1 MGYRDKLI
9 SGLQEIQD
17 SIIARIDSGEEVSEE
32 YILAGGYV
40 CGYIM
45 NEIPALQ
52 GIPDEDMDAFDRA
65 TEEYL
70 AERAEYAKDARD
82 A

>member
-17 SIIARIDSGEEVSEE
+17 SIIARINSEEEVSEE
-32 YILAGGYV
+32 YILAGGYM
-40 CGYIM
+40 CEYIV
-45 NEIPALQ
+45 NEIPVLSS
-52 GIPDEDMDAFDRA
+52 IPDEVMDEFDRV
-65 TEEYL
+65 TE
-70 AERAEYAKDARD
+70 ERAEHAKDARD

>member
-17 SIIARIDSGEEVSEE
+17 SIIARINSEEEVSEE
-32 YILAGGYV
+32 YILAGGYM
-40 CGYIM
+40 CEYIVK
-45 NEIPALQ
+45 EIPALSS
-52 GIPDEDMDAFDRA
+52 IPDEVFDRV
-65 TEEYL
+65 TE
-70 AERAEYAKDARD
+70 ERAEHAKDARD